1 MPLGQNW
8 AEISWFVTDLMK
20 KLVSHVLFWNLDKS
34 LLIFWIIGSEM
45 NWLFLYIKH
54 ILEWQQWQKDA
65 FWATWDHYWVCLIVV
80 NPLAQFNV
88 AVITKCVICEIGVV
102 LSVVLCIS
110 YSWNWKVKACDFKTL
125 TLHWY
130 FLVAIFIM
138 SQSWPTLQSLSLL
151 YLAFVFHKYSSSS
164 LSCLVPAG
172 VLMLALLRVPAED
185 EARLVLRPHN
195 LSPQSCIFT
204 LICRNRYLRTSWT

>member
-1 MPLGQNW
+1 
-8 AEISWFVTDLMK
+8 MK

-34 LLIFWIIGSEM
+34 LLIWIIGSEM

-80 NPLAQFNV
+80 NPLAQFSV

-110 YSWNWKVKACDFKTL
+110 YSWNWKVKAGDFKTL

-138 SQSWPTLQSLSLL
+138 SQSWPTLQSSLLL
-151 YLAFVFHKYSSSS
+151 YLVFCISQIQQQLTIQLGASWCIDVGPPPSPS
-164 LSCLVPAG
+164 RGRGPTCP
-172 VLMLALLRVPAED
+172 
-185 EARLVLRPHN
+185 EA
-195 LSPQSCIFT
+195 PQPITPILHFHT
-204 LICRNRYLRTSWT
+204 YL